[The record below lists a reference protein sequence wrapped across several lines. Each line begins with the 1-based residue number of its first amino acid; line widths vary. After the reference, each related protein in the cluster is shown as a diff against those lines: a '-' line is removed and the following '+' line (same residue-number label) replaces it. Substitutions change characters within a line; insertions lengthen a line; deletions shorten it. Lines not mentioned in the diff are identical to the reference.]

1 MAKNKKNLSDMKRVQ
16 VRVSDNTYERI
27 KYWSESKDMSIN
39 EYLLDA
45 IDRQIR
51 FDNKDFDYQD
61 IFIDKMNE
69 IIDAIEMLKQTDDN
83 LANIV
88 VSGFNSLLSLTRGDN
103 NYLRDDLEDMDA

>member
-69 IIDAIEMLKQTDDN
+69 IIDTIEMLKQTDDN